1 MKTAK
6 KMSHKII
13 ASYINNFEFRIP
25 KPEVFFKLSK
35 DISNYKINLDI
46 KSKEHKQ
53 KIIEVNVSLSLIPV
67 NKSEDNI
74 HTSITYASIVQIE
87 DNVSKEELE
96 KIVLINVPKKIYNNL
111 RDAFIFSF
119 ESCGFKDIKIDKE
132 VDFEKL
138 YLSRKTSKN
147 FS

>member
-1 MKTAK
+1 
-6 KMSHKII
+6 MSHKII

-67 NKSEDNI
+67 NKSENNI

-96 KIVLINVPKKIYNNL
+96 KIVLINVPKNIQ
-111 RDAFIFSF
+111 
-119 ESCGFKDIKIDKE
+119 
-132 VDFEKL
+132 
-138 YLSRKTSKN
+138 
-147 FS
+147 

>member
-1 MKTAK
+1 M
-6 KMSHKII
+6 
-13 ASYINNFEFRIP
+13 
-25 KPEVFFKLSK
+25 
-35 DISNYKINLDI
+35 
-46 KSKEHKQ
+46 
-53 KIIEVNVSLSLIPV
+53 IPV
-67 NKSEDNI
+67 NKSENNI

-138 YLSRKTSKN
+138 YLSRKTSKKFFLSSFFKN
-147 FS
+147 FSCLSNSSLSGKTIFLEYSSLTLFSLKIEDFGSSENDSLGSLASRRFI

>member
-1 MKTAK
+1 
-6 KMSHKII
+6 MSHKII
-13 ASYINNFEFRIP
+13 ASYIKDFEFRIP
-25 KPEVFFKLSK
+25 KPEVFFQLSK

-46 KSKEHKQ
+46 QSKEHKQ
-53 KIIEVNVSLSLIPV
+53 KIIEVDVSLSLIPI
-67 NKSEDNI
+67 NKSEKNI

-96 KIVLINVPKKIYNNL
+96 KIVLISVPKKIYDNL

-138 YLSRKTSKN
+138 YLSRKTSKS